1 MDEISS
7 DDKPPNTSGT
17 SCTSCNSSD
26 VVLSSLTYPALG
38 CTFCDQ
44 GAKMVLFITGL
55 CTRTCWYCPLSQ
67 ERKGKDR
74 IYANEHEITSPDESL
89 IVAEKMSALGT
100 GVTGGEPFLVIER
113 VVEFTRVL
121 KERYS
126 KAHHIHLYSGIAPTK
141 EDLTPIIGL
150 VDEIRLHPP
159 VELWD
164 DISNTAYAV
173 SVKLA
178 RSLGFH
184 IGFEVPSF
192 PGIEKLESFL
202 PELDFLNINEL
213 EWGGTNAA
221 AMRLAGHE
229 LVSPTSN
236 AVLVDLHAAQ
246 KLLKEAKVH
255 WCSSNFKDSVQLR
268 RRLIRI
274 ATNTARPFD
283 EITKDG
289 TILYGVIEGNPNLS
303 VLELTEDMYTQ
314 YHDRIELAWWILE
327 DIISDVSS
335 YNPHII
341 ERYPDGGHILEV
353 IPL

>member
-1 MDEISS
+1 
-7 DDKPPNTSGT
+7 
-17 SCTSCNSSD
+17 
-26 VVLSSLTYPALG
+26 
-38 CTFCDQ
+38 
-44 GAKMVLFITGL
+44 MVLFITGL

-74 IYANEHEITSPDESL
+74 IYANEHEITSPDGSL
-89 IVAEKMSALGT
+89 IVAEKMNALGT
-100 GVTGGEPFLVIER
+100 GITGGEPFLVTER
-113 VVEFTRVL
+113 VVEFTCVL
-121 KERYS
+121 KETYG
-126 KAHHIHLYSGIAPTK
+126 KAHHIHLYSSIAPK
-141 EDLTPIIGL
+141 KRDLEPIIGL

-164 DISNTAYAV
+164 DIRSTAYAV

-184 IGFEVPSF
+184 IGFEVPSL

-213 EWGGTNAA
+213 EWGDTNAA
-221 AMRLAGHE
+221 AMRSAGYELAS
-229 LVSPTSN
+229 LTSN
-236 AVLVDLHAAQ
+236 AVLVDLRAAQ
-246 KLLKEAKVH
+246 KLLEEAKVH
-255 WCSSNFKDSVQLR
+255 WCSSNFKDSIQLR

-289 TILYGVIEGNPNLS
+289 TILYGVIEGKPNLS
-303 VLELTEDMYTQ
+303 ALGLPYDMYVE
-314 YHDRIELAWWILE
+314 YHDRIELAWWVLE

>member
-7 DDKPPNTSGT
+7 DDKPPNTLGT
-17 SCTSCNSSD
+17 PCTSCN
-26 VVLSSLTYPALG
+26 VVSPSLMYPALG

-67 ERKGKDR
+67 ERKGKDH
-74 IYANEHEITSPDESL
+74 IYANEHEITSPDGSL

-100 GVTGGEPFLVIER
+100 GVTGGEPFLVSER
-113 VVEFTRVL
+113 LVAFTRVL
-121 KERYS
+121 KETYG
-126 KAHHIHLYSGIAPTK
+126 KAHHIHLYSGIAPK
-141 EDLTPIIGL
+141 REDLEPIIGL

-164 DISNTAYAV
+164 DISNTAYAK
-173 SVKLA
+173 SIKLA

-184 IGFEVPSF
+184 IGFEVPSL

-221 AMRLAGHE
+221 AMRCAGYE
-229 LVSPTSN
+229 FLSSTSN
-236 AVLVDLHAAQ
+236 AVLVDLRAAQ
-246 KLLKEAKVH
+246 KLLKESKVH

-274 ATNTARPFD
+274 ATNTARSFD
-283 EITKDG
+283 EITEDG

-303 VLELTEDMYTQ
+303 VLELTQDMYAQ
-314 YHDRIELAWWILE
+314 YDDRIELAWWILE
-327 DIISDVSS
+327 DMNSVVSLH
-335 YNPHII
+335 NPHII